1 LANVKSIRTIPFS
14 AAALLVLACAL
25 LAVVGCSTGDHADNV
40 SERPWNNTQGW
51 QGGLPSGLNE
61 GR

>member
-1 LANVKSIRTIPFS
+1 VKPTRFNLFS
-14 AAALLVLACAL
+14 AAMLLVFACAL
-25 LAVVGCSTGDHADNV
+25 LAAGCVTNDSPDNNV